1 MEKDEAAI
9 ERAVISASAALGYA
23 SLKDKQKVVITQFVS
38 GRDVF
43 AALPTGYGKSLCY
56 GCLPRVYDDLRSTSG
71 SIVMVVSPLSALM
84 KDQVECFKKR
94 GVSVAMVTSESDA
107 ESVRM
112 KSGVL
117 EGKYQLVFISPE
129 LLIGKEKFR
138 CMCQNE
144 IYTERLVA
152 LVIDEAHCVKK
163 W

>member
-1 MEKDEAAI
+1 M
-9 ERAVISASAALGYA
+9 ISASAELGYT
-23 SLKDKQKVVITQFVS
+23 SLRDKQKLVVTEFVS

-56 GCLPRVYDDLRSTSG
+56 GCLPSVFDDLRSCSS
-71 SIVMVVSPLSALM
+71 SIVVVVSPLVALM
-84 KDQVECFKKR
+84 KDQVESFKKR
-94 GVSVAMVTSESDA
+94 GVSAAIVTSESDA
-107 ESVRM
+107 ESESI

-117 EGKYQLVFISPE
+117 EGRYQLVFISPE
-129 LLIGKEKFR
+129 QLIAKEKFR

-144 IYTERLVA
+144 IYTERLVS

>member
-1 MEKDEAAI
+1 M
-9 ERAVISASAALGYA
+9 
-23 SLKDKQKVVITQFVS
+23 
-38 GRDVF
+38 
-43 AALPTGYGKSLCY
+43 
-56 GCLPRVYDDLRSTSG
+56 
-71 SIVMVVSPLSALM
+71 
-84 KDQVECFKKR
+84 
-94 GVSVAMVTSESDA
+94 AMVTSESDA

-129 LLIGKEKFR
+129 LLIGREKFQ

-152 LVIDEAHCVKK
+152 LVIDEAHYVKK

>member
-1 MEKDEAAI
+1 M
-9 ERAVISASAALGYA
+9 
-23 SLKDKQKVVITQFVS
+23 VITEFVS

-56 GCLPRVYDDLRSTSG
+56 GCLPRVYDDLRSCSG
-71 SIVMVVSPLSALM
+71 SIAVVVSPLLALM
-84 KDQVECFKKR
+84 KDQVESFKKR
-94 GVSVAMVTSESDA
+94 GISAAIVTSESDA
-107 ESVRM
+107 ESERI

-117 EGKYQLVFISPE
+117 EGRYQLVFISPE
-129 LLIGKEKFR
+129 QLIVKEKFR

-144 IYTERLVA
+144 IYTERLVS